1 MESLRKNP
9 YKWLPDQIE
18 VNREERI
25 KALKKRQESPTQVR
39 NDSNLQTE
47 SQTYSCQP
55 R

>member
-1 MESLRKNP
+1 MYFSLFFSYKNAMESLRKNP

-39 NDSNLQTE
+39 YDSSL
-47 SQTYSCQP
+47 
-55 R
+55 